1 MAGPR
6 SVRQSGLVVYA
17 TQEEF
22 QFVAPIDG
30 IADTKRRAALS
41 ETRNEKKNQ
50 QQNKRNREMAPR
62 RVLLRPQLVESM
74 APANKN
80 SIGFYVVFLS
90 LVRLG

>member
-41 ETRNEKKNQ
+41 ETRNEKKKTATKQ
-50 QQNKRNREMAPR
+50 KKPRNGAAPR
-62 RVLLRPQLVESM
+62 FTATATCRVDGAGQ
-74 APANKN
+74 
-80 SIGFYVVFLS
+80 
-90 LVRLG
+90 